1 MLGAYKYPDL
11 YKIGY
16 KCVLRAIAML
26 AVITIRNNAVVYES
40 IRDNAIIVESM
51 LKSTYKEC
59 LSS

>member
-1 MLGAYKYPDL
+1 MS
-11 YKIGY
+11 
-16 KCVLRAIAML
+16 